1 MRLLPGFFLAFALS
15 FPVIFPGAAQAQPKT
30 PALQMRVASID
41 SLMQSFFL
49 LADRVGRQEEAKQ
62 LEGMLKGATGPDGIQ
77 GLDPK
82 RPMGLYGTIGPNG
95 VDSEAVLAVPSLDDE
110 KMLGALSVLA
120 AALGGKL
127 EKGKAG
133 AVHTLNLDQSPFP
146 IYFRFAKKYCWA
158 TLRDE
163 VTISLAR
170 LPDPETFF
178 QSRPGSLVSLR
189 FDLNGVPENLR
200 QMAVDQLKEKL
211 NEAREQGPADE
222 TAKQKDF
229 RLKVANAME
238 KGLVDFLKEGGA
250 LGAEL
255 GLDREADELYMG
267 MELTPKLGGELAQ
280 SWNALTDQQTVGGG
294 LAKQGSAMA
303 LAINMKIPDSLHQ
316 SLAAVLEELRIQALA
331 KEKDPVKKELAQSMF
346 AAISPTLVAGKFD
359 MGMALSPSKGGD
371 RYSMVMGL
379 KVQEGQKVEGL
390 LRKLATAPAKGD
402 ENKVTL
408 DIAKVGSVNLHQF
421 EQGAKDDQGA
431 KDLFGT
437 GPGFFA
443 VREDALLIGAG
454 PDGLAQLK
462 QALASK
468 PGPSPLFSCE
478 MGFAQFARVAD
489 RNLPREKMEKAAK
502 KAFGKV
508 PDADRLRILMES
520 NNGIKASIRLKTPVL
535 TFFNELDPNRT
546 N

>member
-1 MRLLPGFFLAFALS
+1 
-15 FPVIFPGAAQAQPKT
+15 
-30 PALQMRVASID
+30 
-41 SLMQSFFL
+41 
-49 LADRVGRQEEAKQ
+49 
-62 LEGMLKGATGPDGIQ
+62 
-77 GLDPK
+77 
-82 RPMGLYGTIGPNG
+82 
-95 VDSEAVLAVPSLDDE
+95 
-110 KMLGALSVLA
+110 
-120 AALGGKL
+120 
-127 EKGKAG
+127 
-133 AVHTLNLDQSPFP
+133 
-146 IYFRFAKKYCWA
+146 
-158 TLRDE
+158 
-163 VTISLAR
+163 
-170 LPDPETFF
+170 
-178 QSRPGSLVSLR
+178 
-189 FDLNGVPENLR
+189 
-200 QMAVDQLKEKL
+200 
-211 NEAREQGPADE
+211 
-222 TAKQKDF
+222 
-229 RLKVANAME
+229 
-238 KGLVDFLKEGGA
+238 
-250 LGAEL
+250 
-255 GLDREADELYMG
+255 
-267 MELTPKLGGELAQ
+267 
-280 SWNALTDQQTVGGG
+280 
-294 LAKQGSAMA
+294 MA

-331 KEKDPVKKELAQSMF
+331 KEKAPVKKELAQSMF

-468 PGPSPLFSCE
+468 PSPSPLFSCE